1 MTILDSN
8 IWIGYLDTNDS
19 LHARAAV
26 VCAGTERPFI
36 LPEYVLVEIITII
49 TYKRGKQA
57 ADNFIKSID
66 NNEAIE
72 LLPSDP
78 EFLKEI
84 LKFFCESVTSKL
96 SLTDTALLYLSQ
108 TYTVLTFDK
117 QLARA
122 IKLSQSEIHSRGKIK
137 K

>member
-8 IWIGYLDTNDS
+8 IWIGYLDADDS

-26 VCAGTERPFI
+26 VCANAERPFI
-36 LPEYVLVEIITII
+36 IPEYILVEVVTLI

-66 NNEAIE
+66 DNKAIE

-78 EFLKEI
+78 EFLKEL

-96 SLTDTALLYLSQ
+96 SLTDAALLYLSQ
-108 TYTVLTFDK
+108 THTVLTFDK

-122 IKLSQSEIHSRGKIK
+122 IAKLK